1 RPRTES
7 GSPREEGRHEGEG
20 LAPQLREGSVMML
33 FTDGVGE
40 TALRQIVGVEIAH
53 ARLQTHGELVRG
65 QLREHRGHEVK
76 TMGDGF
82 MAAFASARAAVDCA
96 VGIQRL
102 LDEDNRSHPA
112 EQHIQVRAGLH
123 TGEVVRED
131 GDLFGEAV
139 NAAARIMAKAAG
151 GQIMV
156 SETVKVVLGHGRD
169 TELLDRGRFRLKGFP
184 ERWRLYEVQWATEE
198 APATAT

>member
-1 RPRTES
+1 MTQQLP
-7 GSPREEGRHEGEG
+7 EGT
-20 LAPQLREGSVMML
+20 VTVL
-33 FTDGVGE
+33 FTDVEGS
-40 TALRQIVGVEIAH
+40 TALRTSRGDETAH

-112 EQHIQVRAGLH
+112 EQHIRVRAGLH
-123 TGEVVRED
+123 TGEVVR
-131 GDLFGEAV
+131 
-139 NAAARIMAKAAG
+139 
-151 GQIMV
+151 
-156 SETVKVVLGHGRD
+156 
-169 TELLDRGRFRLKGFP
+169 
-184 ERWRLYEVQWATEE
+184 
-198 APATAT
+198 